1 MLPQKGASDPAHSGS
16 FDRCPP
22 SRFMPRIDV
31 AIIKELSH
39 SVPSPSINNNAEQT
53 SWGVKLPAL
62 TQLFAG
68 INKKQVAAFMAA
80 AYSRKV
86 DANQW
91 LYQEGD
97 KPDRLFLLGAGR
109 VKFYRIS
116 KKGDEVLLSWL
127 SPGDAFGLGAVLRP
141 PYPYIGTTEAVQ
153 DCEVYAWQE
162 PGLGQLVRDC
172 PQLVENTL
180 RIVLRY
186 LKVYADQVVDVITQT
201 AEQRVAR
208 TLLHLGDES
217 GRIHSDGVEV
227 QVTNEHLSALAHV
240 SPFTASRLLNKWK
253 RSGRVEK
260 KRGKILIHSPEH
272 LVID

>member
-1 MLPQKGASDPAHSGS
+1 MS
-16 FDRCPP
+16 
-22 SRFMPRIDV
+22 
-31 AIIKELSH
+31 
-39 SVPSPSINNNAEQT
+39 SPSVNNNTRQVRWSAE
-53 SWGVKLPAL
+53 LPASIA
-62 TQLFAG
+62 LFAG
-68 INKKQVAAFMAA
+68 IHEKQVAAIMAA

-97 KPDRLFLLGAGR
+97 KADRFFLLGAGR
-109 VKFYRIS
+109 VKLYRIS
-116 KKGDEVLLSWL
+116 KKGHEVLLSWL
-127 SPGDAFGLGAVLRP
+127 SPGDAFGLGAILRP
-141 PYPYIGTTEAVQ
+141 LYPYIGTTEAVQ
-153 DCEVYAWQE
+153 DCEVYAC
-162 PGLGQLVRDC
+162 QLVRDC

-186 LKVYADQVVDVITQT
+186 LKVYADQVVEVITQT

-208 TLLHLGDES
+208 ILLRLGDET

-260 KRGKILIHSPEH
+260 KRGKVLIHSPEH

>member
-1 MLPQKGASDPAHSGS
+1 VSASRIYDHDNDYQRIELP
-16 FDRCPP
+16 
-22 SRFMPRIDV
+22 M
-31 AIIKELSH
+31 
-39 SVPSPSINNNAEQT
+39 PSPSVNNNAKQA
-53 SWGVKLPAL
+53 SWGAGLPAS
-62 TQLFAG
+62 TALFAG
-68 INKKQVAAFMAA
+68 INEEQVAETMAA
-80 AYSRKV
+80 AYSKKV

-97 KPDRLFLLGAGR
+97 KANRLFLLGAGR

-116 KKGDEVLLSWL
+116 KKGDEVLLSWF
-127 SPGDAFGLGAVLRP
+127 SPGDAFGLGAVLQP

-153 DCEVYAWQE
+153 DCEVYAWQQ

-180 RIVLRY
+180 RIVLRH
-186 LKVYADQVVDVITQT
+186 LRAYADQIVEVVTQT

-208 TLLHLGDES
+208 TLLHLGDET

-260 KRGKILIHSPEH
+260 KRGKVLIHSPEH